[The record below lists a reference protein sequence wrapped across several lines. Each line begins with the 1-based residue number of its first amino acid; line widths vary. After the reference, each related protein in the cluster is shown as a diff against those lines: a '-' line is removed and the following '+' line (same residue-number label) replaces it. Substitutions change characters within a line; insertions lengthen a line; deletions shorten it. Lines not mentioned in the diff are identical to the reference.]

1 MKKWVML
8 FISVFI
14 LFGTI
19 RPVNAEEEK
28 LMRVH
33 FIDVGQADSILIQT
47 PKHKNI
53 LIDGGDK
60 PSGPKLVQYLK
71 SHGVVTLDAII
82 VTHPHHDHI
91 GSIPE
96 ILYNFKVKSFYMPNL
111 NIKTHAFGRL
121 NKALKEEEVMVF
133 KAKAGDK
140 IEVEPK
146 IWVKIIAPLK
156 GRYDMLN
163 DYSYVLKLVHKEN
176 TFLLMADAG
185 EQSETA
191 LLSNDVNVKADI
203 IKIGHHGADTG
214 STLPFLKRVDPD
226 AAIISVGRHNR
237 YGFPTRAVINRLKY
251 LKIPTYRTDLL
262 GTIVAISDGKRV
274 LFTYE
279 DDKNTLGVHAPYFDP
294 FGL

>member
-1 MKKWVML
+1 MK
-8 FISVFI
+8 
-14 LFGTI
+14 
-19 RPVNAEEEK
+19 
-28 LMRVH
+28 VH
-33 FIDVGQADSILIQT
+33 FINVGQADSILIQT
-47 PKHKNI
+47 PQQKNI

-71 SHGVVTLDAII
+71 AHGVTTLDALI

-91 GSIPE
+91 GSIPDVM
-96 ILYNFKVKSFYMPNL
+96 YNFKVKAFYMPNL
-111 NIKTHAFGRL
+111 KINTKAYKRL
-121 NKALKEEEVMVF
+121 EKALKEEEIMVF

-146 IWVKIIAPLK
+146 IWIKIIAPLK
-156 GRYDMLN
+156 GRYDQMN
-163 DYSYVLKLVHKEN
+163 DYSYVLKLVHGEN

-185 EQSETA
+185 EQSETS
-191 LLSNDVNVKADI
+191 LLSKDVDVKADI

-214 STLPFLKRVDPD
+214 STLPFLKKVDPD
-226 AAIISVGRHNR
+226 AAIISVGKHNR

-262 GTIVAISDGKRV
+262 GTIVAVSDGHRV

-279 DDKNTLGVHAPYFDP
+279 EAKGASSLGATAQYFNP
-294 FGL
+294 FSFSEIK